1 MTEVKHKIILFNGPP
16 RSGKD
21 TIANEV
27 AARFGSITPHICKF
41 AAPLKSTATHMYC
54 GGDSGIF
61 HQLDSSEM
69 KDQPHYRFFG
79 KTCREVQIAISETYF
94 KPLHGEK
101 VFGKILSQ
109 SITSAIEKE
118 QKPLNLFFVTD
129 SGFRPE
135 AEEVVQ
141 QHGADNVLLIRVHR
155 EGYDFKGDSRG
166 YIDLKDLGVE
176 TIDLENTDLGKTV
189 NIAHRLIDAF
199 IKGEAESDHTI
210 ASYNA

>member
-1 MTEVKHKIILFNGPP
+1 MTDIQRKIILFNGPP

-21 TIANEV
+21 TIANET
-27 AARFGSITPHICKF
+27 AARFNKLAPHICKF

-94 KPLHGEK
+94 KPLHGPK

-109 SITSAIEKE
+109 YITTAIEKE

-141 QHGADNVLLIRVHR
+141 QHGAENVLLIRVHR
-155 EGYDFKGDSRG
+155 EGYTFDGDSRS
-166 YIDLKDLGVE
+166 YINLNDLGVE
-176 TIDLENTDLGKTV
+176 SVDLYNDDLGATV
-189 NIAHRLIDAF
+189 NVTQRIIDAF
-199 IKGEAESDHTI
+199 IKGEANDLTV